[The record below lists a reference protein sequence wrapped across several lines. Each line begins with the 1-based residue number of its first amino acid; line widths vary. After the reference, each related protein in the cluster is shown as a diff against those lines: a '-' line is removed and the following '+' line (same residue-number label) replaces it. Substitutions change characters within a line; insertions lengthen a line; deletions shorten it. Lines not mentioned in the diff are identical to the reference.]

1 MSSGV
6 VVTGGTKGIGR
17 AIVEIFAKN
26 GFSIFAC
33 ARSAADLDS
42 LKSEIADKYGVS
54 VNTSVV
60 DVSDKRQVKEF
71 ANLILESGVTIDV
84 LVNNAGVFIPGSV
97 HEEDEDNLELMLD
110 VNLKSAY
117 WLSRAIIPSMKQRK
131 GGYIFNICST
141 ASIMAYPN
149 GGSYSISKFALYGMT
164 KNLREELKETGIRVS
179 AVIPGATYT
188 ASWEGIDLPEDR
200 FMKPEDLAAAVWS
213 AYCLSPNTVMEEIIL
228 RPQLGD
234 I

>member
-17 AIVEIFAKN
+17 AIVEIFAKK

-42 LKSEIADKYGVS
+42 LKSEIVDKYEVS
-54 VNTSVV
+54 VHTSVV
-60 DVSDKRQVKEF
+60 DVSDKQQVKEF
-71 ANLILESGVTIDV
+71 ANSILESGVIIEV

-97 HEEDEDNLELMLD
+97 HEEDEGNLDLMLD

-117 WLSRAIIPSMKQRK
+117 WLSRALIPSMKQRK
-131 GGYIFNICST
+131 SGYVFNICST

-188 ASWEGIDLPEDR
+188 ASWEGIDLPQDR
-200 FMKPEDLAAAVWS
+200 FMKPEDLAATVWN
-213 AYCLSPNTVMEEIIL
+213 AYSISPNTVMEEIIL